1 MIKIK
6 LNHLRQLLANL
17 LFGPMN
23 EYRGLKLEIKSLSNE
38 LHDLE
43 DKKTASFHA
52 LAQVT
57 EQFVRM
63 NQKYG
68 YSSKVRRTPVQS
80 KPIVVDSSLLR
91 VVTKLKGFRMN

>member
-1 MIKIK
+1 MIKLK
-6 LNHLRQLLANL
+6 LNYLRKVFSNFF
-17 LFGPMN
+17 FGPMN

-68 YSSKVRRTPVQS
+68 YSSKVRKTPVQS

-91 VVTKLKGFRMN
+91 GVSSLKGFRMN